1 MSINTRYIAAQVLI
15 HVLDNGQSLTQA
27 LDLHLK
33 KLTSPKDQAF
43 VQALCYGVCR
53 HLERLNFILTCLA
66 QKPVKDTEV
75 KALIYLGLYQLA
87 FMRVKPHAAVSETVS
102 ALKKNTWAKALIN
115 ALLRA
120 YLRERETLDAQAD
133 QHANTRYSHPNWL
146 IEAITN
152 DWPEQSVA
160 ILTANNQQAPMVLR
174 VNQTKISPSEYLELL
189 AQQAIEAEIST
200 VCPTALHLKHPC
212 DITQLPKFAE
222 GFVSIQDTAAQLA
235 ASLLNLEAGQRVLDV
250 CAAPGGK
257 TTHILELAPKCSLT
271 AIDID
276 NKRMERVVENL
287 TRLQFNAKLIT
298 ADALNTASWW
308 DGIFFE
314 RILLDAPCSAL
325 GVIRRHPD
333 IKYLRHADDIADLVH
348 LQAALLQAIWPLLAP
363 NGLLVYAT
371 CSILKQE
378 NELQIEHFIAK
389 TADAEHAIINAEWGC
404 AGRYGRQILTGEANM
419 DGFYY
424 ACLHKK

>member
-1 MSINTRYIAAQVLI
+1 
-15 HVLDNGQSLTQA
+15 
-27 LDLHLK
+27 
-33 KLTSPKDQAF
+33 
-43 VQALCYGVCR
+43 
-53 HLERLNFILTCLA
+53 LA

-133 QHANTRYSHPNWL
+133 QHTNTRYSHPNWL